1 MPAQYGELI
10 MFRNLSI
17 KHKLTLII
25 TLVTSTALILGFT
38 GITLTYYNEV
48 RNNLIESVE
57 QEAKLVA
64 SYSQVPVALNF
75 HDDLERILSDVLV
88 PSTHSSAIC
97 DLDPNQIIQVDSG
110 GGLLT
115 EKNACHLTDQRW
127 QGKWLWVTH
136 AIVDVS
142 GEPIGAVTL
151 KVSTADFNASVSRFA
166 SLALMFTLLSIGFSF
181 FLAGRLQTYIS
192 GPIIDLKEATQQ
204 LCNEENYNFRVP
216 VKSEDDIGSLS
227 QSFNRMLEA
236 MEQRLIERNQA
247 ITKMHQLANY
257 DSLTELPNRTLC
269 LDRLDQAIAKV
280 SRNQQK
286 LAIMF
291 IDLDNFK
298 DINDYLGHSA
308 GDILLVKVSRNL
320 NSALRQSD
328 TLARLGGDEFVV
340 ILTEFESQ
348 DNLSMVADKCVNAVS
363 QEFNI
368 MDNIVTTSASIG
380 IAIYPDDAS
389 TAEALMKAA
398 DSAMYQAK
406 AQGKKSYYF
415 YEERI
420 NAIIARRHTLAN
432 ALRLALKEN
441 QLHVEY
447 QPVVELVSNQIVG
460 AEALIRWHHPDFG
473 MISPA
478 EFIPISES
486 TGLILPISLFVV
498 ESVCQFISN
507 FQTQLGH
514 QFSIA
519 LNLSPVILRQS
530 SLVKKIET
538 LLIEYKVPPK
548 AVCFEV
554 TENTLMN
561 EMEHCIQSL
570 NALKQLGSRIS
581 IDDFG
586 TGYSSL
592 SYLSKLPVDNL
603 KIDRSFIN
611 DMLHDSNDTAITLA
625 IISLAQNLGLK
636 VIAEGVEDQA
646 QLTFLTQHHCEYIQG
661 FLVSPSKPDRAF
673 ISFLKSYNL

>member
-1 MPAQYGELI
+1 

-17 KHKLTLII
+17 KRKLTLII

-38 GITLTYYNEV
+38 GITLTYYNET
-48 RNNLIESVE
+48 RSKLIEDIE

-75 HDDLERILSDVLV
+75 HDDLKRILNDVLI
-88 PSTHSSAIC
+88 PSPHTSAIC
-97 DLDPNQIIQVDSG
+97 DLEPAQLIQSDNG
-110 GGLLT
+110 GGLLSDT
-115 EKNACHLTDQRW
+115 SDCHFKGQVW
-127 QGKWLWVTH
+127 QGEWIWVTQV
-136 AIVDVS
+136 IYDIS
-142 GEPIGAVTL
+142 GESIGLVVF
-151 KVSTADFNASVSRFA
+151 KVSTVDFNDDISRFA
-166 SLALMFTLLSIGFSF
+166 YLALIFTLLSIGFSF

-192 GPIIDLKEATQQ
+192 APIKDLKEATQQ
-204 LCNEENYNFRVP
+204 LCNEEDYNFRVP
-216 VKSEDDIGSLS
+216 VTSEDDIGSLS
-227 QSFNRMLEA
+227 HSFNRMLEA

-247 ITKMHQLANY
+247 IKEMHLLANY

-269 LDRLDQAIAKV
+269 LDRLDQVITKM
-280 SRNQQK
+280 SRDQK
-286 LAIMF
+286 SLAIMF

-298 DINDYLGHSA
+298 DINDFLGHSA
-308 GDILLVKVSRNL
+308 GDMLLVKVSNNL
-320 NSALRQSD
+320 SKAIRQSD
-328 TLARLGGDEFVV
+328 TLARLGGDEFVI
-340 ILTEFESQ
+340 ILTDFESKE
-348 DNLSMVADKCVNAVS
+348 NLAKVAEKCVAAIS
-363 QEFNI
+363 QDFDI
-368 MDNIVTTSASIG
+368 MDNIITTTASIG
-380 IAIYPDDAS
+380 IAICPDDAS
-389 TAEALMKAA
+389 SSEELMKAA

-406 AQGKKSYYF
+406 EKGKNAYYF

-420 NAIIARRHTLAN
+420 NAILARRHTLAG
-432 ALRLALKEN
+432 ALRFALKEA

-447 QPVVELVSNQIVG
+447 QPVVELSSNRIVG

-473 MISPA
+473 KISPV
-478 EFIPISES
+478 EFIPIAES

-498 ESVCQFISN
+498 ESVCQFIAN
-507 FQTQLGH
+507 FRTELTDS
-514 QFSIA
+514 FSVA
-519 LNLSPVILRQS
+519 LNLSPAILRQS
-530 SLVKKIET
+530 LLVEQIKTFLEQ
-538 LLIEYKVPPK
+538 YQVPAK

-561 EMEHCIQSL
+561 EMEHCIQTL

-592 SYLSKLPVDNL
+592 SYLSKLPVNNL

-625 IISLAQNLGLK
+625 IISLAQSLGLK

-646 QLTFLTQHHCEYIQG
+646 QLKFLKQHNCEYIQG

-673 ISFLKSYNL
+673 ISFLKSYNH